1 MESIRESSEGEKGMG
16 NSIGTYNKYKSFLF
30 FIKKYKLTEL
40 VPPQDLQEVFSKFAG
55 GGSYLSTEQ
64 LHRFLV
70 ENQGEE
76 SFTLSDSE
84 KIIDRILELRRAH
97 METVHV
103 DQNRE
108 REITLDDI
116 FRFLLLDDFNG
127 PSKNEVIVSQ
137 SIRVFR

>member
-1 MESIRESSEGEKGMG
+1 MG

-40 VPPQDLQEVFSKFAG
+40 VPPHDLQEVFSKFAG

-84 KIIDRILELRRAH
+84 KIIDRILELRRMH

-103 DQNRE
+103 DQSKE
-108 REITLDDI
+108 REI
-116 FRFLLLDDFNG
+116 
-127 PSKNEVIVSQ
+127 S
-137 SIRVFR
+137 